1 MVLSKHFLG
10 TVCQLPNG
18 VSVVIHGL
26 LKDHVA
32 LQHQHGTLLILERW
46 TKRRM
51 RKNQEEAEEK
61 QLRNYAK
68 KGTGDYTSKHSKIL
82 QMSSQ

>member
-1 MVLSKHFLG
+1 MVLSKHYLG
-10 TVCQLPNG
+10 TVSQLPNG
-18 VSVVIHGL
+18 VSVVIHDL

-46 TKRRM
+46 KKRRM

-61 QLRNYAK
+61 
-68 KGTGDYTSKHSKIL
+68 HEEI
-82 QMSSQ
+82 M